1 MRDKQREETRRKLY
15 NAALEVFRR
24 DGVDKCRIED
34 IAQIAEVSRAAFYFH
49 FPTKDDVLLE
59 LLLQGEAPV
68 CAAIAALPEQA
79 PLEELLNAITD
90 SMSDF
95 WQGEPKL
102 VLEVFSVT
110 LRRTA
115 VVTDREAVEV
125 RALVGQRFRAAAER
139 GELSPLVPSEALA
152 DFFLLSCMATMA
164 SWSTSAIMPL
174 KDMLRGMSQLFLNG
188 ARGVT
193 TPTPPPAPPPPT
205 KGKKG

>member
-1 MRDKQREETRRKLY
+1 MRDKQREETRKKLY
-15 NAALEVFRR
+15 HAALEVFRR

-59 LLLQGEAPV
+59 LLQEGAAPV
-68 CAAIAALPEQA
+68 AQAITALPDSA
-79 PLEELLNAITD
+79 PLETLLNAVTD
-90 SMSDF
+90 SMAGF
-95 WQGEPKL
+95 WQAEPRL
-102 VLEVFSVT
+102 VLDVFAVT

-115 VVTDREAVEV
+115 VVTDREAVQV

-139 GELSPLVPSEALA
+139 EELSPLVPSEALA

-164 SWSTSAIMPL
+164 SWSTHAIMPL
-174 KDMLRGMSQLFLNG
+174 ADMLRGMSLLFLNG

-193 TPTPPPAPPPPT
+193 TPAPAPARA
-205 KGKKG
+205 KRGG

>member
-1 MRDKQREETRRKLY
+1 M
-15 NAALEVFRR
+15 
-24 DGVDKCRIED
+24 DKCRIED

-59 LLLQGEAPV
+59 LLQQGEAPV
-68 CAAIAALPEQA
+68 AEAIKALPEDA
-79 PLEELLNAITD
+79 PLEALLNAITD
-90 SMSDF
+90 SMAAF

-102 VLEVFSVT
+102 VLDVFGVT
-110 LRRTA
+110 LRRTT

-125 RALVGQRFRAAAER
+125 RALVGRRFQVAAER

-164 SWSTSAIMPL
+164 SWSAGAVMPL
-174 KDMLRGMSQLFLNG
+174 KDMLRGMSMLFLNG

-193 TPTPPPAPPPPT
+193 EPAPPPAPA

>member
-59 LLLQGEAPV
+59 LLQRGEEPV
-68 CAAIAALPEQA
+68 AEAIQALPENV
-79 PLEELLNAITD
+79 PLETLLNAVTD
-90 SMSDF
+90 SMSGF

-102 VLEVFSVT
+102 VLDVFAVT

-115 VVTDREAVEV
+115 VVTDREAVQV
-125 RALVGQRFRAAAER
+125 RALVGRRFHAAAER

-164 SWSTSAIMPL
+164 SWSTAAIMPL
-174 KDMLRGMSQLFLNG
+174 QDMLRGMSLLFLNG

-193 TPTPPPAPPPPT
+193 QPAPPPTPA

>member
-15 NAALEVFRR
+15 HAALEVFRR

-34 IAQIAEVSRAAFYFH
+34 IAHMAEVSRAAFYFH

-68 CAAIAALPEQA
+68 ADAIQALPGNV
-79 PLEELLNAITD
+79 PLEDLCNAVTD
-90 SMSDF
+90 SMATF

-102 VLEVFSVT
+102 VLEVFAVT

-115 VVTDREAVEV
+115 VVTDREAVQV
-125 RALVGQRFRAAAER
+125 RALVGQRFRAFAEG

-164 SWSTSAIMPL
+164 SWSTAPIMPL
-174 KDMLRGMSQLFLNG
+174 HDMLRGMNMLFLNG
-188 ARGVT
+188 ARGVGT
-193 TPTPPPAPPPPT
+193 STPPPAPAPT